1 MEILDKEQATA
12 FHHSLEQL
20 LFVIP
25 RGRKY
30 IHIAVYLLTKGV
42 HEPENDDWREL
53 QQLLQY
59 LCDTIYIPLIL
70 RAESLNVIKWW
81 VDILYEVH

>member
-1 MEILDKEQATA
+1 MYVL
-12 FHHSLEQL
+12 SSPLEQL

-30 IHIAVYLLTKGV
+30 IQIAVDLLTKGV
-42 HEPENDDWREL
+42 HEPENDDWSEL
-53 QQLLQY
+53 RQLLQY
-59 LCDTIYIPLIL
+59 LWDTIYIPLIL